1 MVIASLTIL
10 FKLKLHLNCLH
21 QGACPI
27 CLAGWKPED
36 RPCGVSWKC
45 RMDDKLCLLRVIEFI
60 VLLLVCLT
68 GLAELR
74 DNYSM
79 LYYIHRLSTYRIIS
93 WWFQFDF
100 TCLCS
105 VLVLSCNHVLHVDC
119 FWKMLEPQFVSL
131 VPSGIEWSVFLLPDQ
146 AFHGSAIVLCLGPV
160 TKWGLDTCGPAMSC
174 HDILVQ
180 CVCCVL
186 CHLSFFF
193 VPSWFT
199 IIRYQQKS
207 RFEAC
212 WSCHPMASPLLSK
225 DHCRRLWRVARP
237 KAFGGP

>member
-1 MVIASLTIL
+1 MVSVWLYVPVQCA
-10 FKLKLHLNCLH
+10 
-21 QGACPI
+21 GALLQSCTARR
-27 CLAGWKPED
+27 LLLED
-36 RPCGVSWKC
+36 ARAPVCFTRAEWN
-45 RMDDKLCLLRVIEFI
+45 RVISF
-60 VLLLVCLT
+60 
-68 GLAELR
+68 
-74 DNYSM
+74 S
-79 LYYIHRLSTYRIIS
+79 
-93 WWFQFDF
+93 F
-100 TCLCS
+100 TR
-105 VLVLSCNHVLHVDC
+105 
-119 FWKMLEPQFVSL
+119 
-131 VPSGIEWSVFLLPDQ
+131 SGIPWQCNSIVFGTSHQVRSWHL
-146 AFHGSAIVLCLGPV
+146 
-160 TKWGLDTCGPAMSC
+160 WSC

>member
-1 MVIASLTIL
+1 MVSVWLYVPVQCA
-10 FKLKLHLNCLH
+10 
-21 QGACPI
+21 GA
-27 CLAGWKPED
+27 
-36 RPCGVSWKC
+36 
-45 RMDDKLCLLRVIEFI
+45 LLQSCTARR
-60 VLLLVCLT
+60 LLLEDARAPVC
-68 GLAELR
+68 
-74 DNYSM
+74 
-79 LYYIHRLSTYRIIS
+79 
-93 WWFQFDF
+93 F
-100 TCLCS
+100 TCAK
-105 VLVLSCNHVLHVDC
+105 
-119 FWKMLEPQFVSL
+119 W
-131 VPSGIEWSVFLLPDQ
+131 FLLPDQ

-186 CHLSFFF
+186 CRLSFFF